1 MYVLFFAKF
10 FSSTLNNLNSL
21 LFLSI
26 GNNESFWRGV
36 GKVGGVQIVAAKIK
50 NTGEISD
57 GEIPGSRLY
66 LGEQRNA
73 LELIDI

>member
-10 FSSTLNNLNSL
+10 SSSTLNNLYSL
-21 LFLSI
+21 LSLSI

-66 LGEQRNA
+66 LGQQRNA